1 MSAPN
6 ADPKTE
12 LVNALATL
20 DAMLVKERGPS
31 RASLEW
37 AARALRAAKG
47 ALEERDQQLEL
58 VTQPELQTA
67 KELLRVREELKALQ
81 QRASKLEER
90 AKEAEAQLSIEHA
103 TQREERK
110 RLAELDARAKSYDA
124 LLQRDANAFDNF
136 MDRALDPSKPKKK

>member
-1 MSAPN
+1 MAALP

-20 DAMLVKERGPS
+20 DAMLVKERGPA

-81 QRASKLEER
+81 QRASKMEER
-90 AKEAEAQLSIEHA
+90 AKEAEAQLSIEKA

-110 RLAELDARAKSYDA
+110 RMAELEARAKSYDA
-124 LLQRDANAFDNF
+124 LLQRDTNAFDSF
-136 MDRALDPSKPKKK
+136 MDRALDPSKSKKK

>member
-1 MSAPN
+1 MSAPH

-20 DAMLVKERGPS
+20 DAMLVKERGPA

-90 AKEAEAQLSIEHA
+90 AKEAEAQLSIEKA

-110 RLAELDARAKSYDA
+110 RMAELEARAKSYDA
-124 LLQRDANAFDNF
+124 LLQRDENAFDNF

>member
-1 MSAPN
+1 MSAPH

-12 LVNALATL
+12 LVNALSTL
-20 DAMLVKERGPS
+20 DAMLTKERGPA

-81 QRASKLEER
+81 QRASKMEER
-90 AKEAEAQLSIEHA
+90 AKEAEAQLAIEKA

-110 RLAELDARAKSYDA
+110 RMAELEARAKSYDA
-124 LLQRDANAFDNF
+124 LLQRDENAFDNF